1 MRIHRAHRRAISP
14 GNSKVNT
21 MIQSVNRSEFH
32 NAFRNSNRG
41 DQFSY
46 QGLNALFDYL
56 EEGDPDYDL
65 DVIALCCDYSE
76 DTWQSIA
83 ANYNIEYDEN
93 ENEDEGREAV
103 LTYLQ
108 ENTELVAELGGS
120 FLYANF

>member
-1 MRIHRAHRRAISP
+1 MDYVHRRATSP

-21 MIQSVNRSEFH
+21 MIQTVNRSDFH
-32 NAFRNSNRG
+32 NAFRNCNRS

-56 EEGDPDYDL
+56 EEGDPAYDL

-76 DTWQSIA
+76 DTHTQIA
-83 ANYNIEYDEN
+83 QNYGLEFSSVE
-93 ENEDEGREAV
+93 EGDTEGELDHVRA
-103 LTYLQ
+103 YLQ

>member
-1 MRIHRAHRRAISP
+1 
-14 GNSKVNT
+14 
-21 MIQSVNRSEFH
+21 MIQTVNFSEFDSAFRACNRS
-32 NAFRNSNRG
+32 

-46 QGLNALFDYL
+46 QGLNALYDYL
-56 EEGDPDYDL
+56 EETDPDYDL

-83 ANYNIEYDEN
+83 QQYNIEYDEN

-103 LTYLQ
+103 LTYLR
-108 ENTELVAELGGS
+108 ENTSLIAELGRS